1 MSRISQCFTRLK
13 AQGRKALVPYIT
25 AGDPDIDNTLGIM
38 HALVTNGADVIE
50 LGFPFSD
57 PSSDGP
63 VIQRAIE
70 RSLARGTTL
79 RKTLDVVARFRE
91 TNNDTPIVLMG
102 YLNPVEFMGYRK
114 FTDAAVAAGIDGV
127 ILVDMPPEESHDLH
141 VILRDAGLDTI
152 YLVAPTTNDAR
163 AEQICKQSSGYVYYV
178 SLKGVTGAAHL
189 DIESVVSNLDR
200 LRRHTNLP
208 LAVGFGIHDADSAA
222 RIAAVSDGV
231 VVGSALIKR
240 IAELGEGQACTS
252 EQLIA
257 QTGIIASMRAAM
269 DAKRQLMEPS

>member
-13 AQGRKALVPYIT
+13 AQGKKALVPYIT

-208 LAVGFGIHDADSAA
+208 LAVGFGIHDAESAA

>member
-1 MSRISQCFTRLK
+1 MSRIQQCFARLK
-13 AQGRKALVPYIT
+13 SQGRKALMPYIT
-25 AGDPDIDNTLGIM
+25 AGDPDIEMSLGIM
-38 HALVTNGADVIE
+38 RALVKNGADLIE

-63 VIQRAIE
+63 VVQRAIE
-70 RSLARGTTL
+70 RALARGTTL
-79 RKTLDVVARFRE
+79 RMTIDLLARFRE
-91 TNNDTPIVLMG
+91 TDKDTPVVLMG
-102 YLNPVEFMGYRK
+102 YLNPVEFMGYQK
-114 FTDAAVAAGIDGV
+114 FADAAAAAGADGV

-141 VILRDAGLDTI
+141 AILRKAGLDTI

-189 DIESVVSNLDR
+189 DIESVASNLDR
-200 LRRHTNLP
+200 LRKHTQLP
-208 LAVGFGIHDADSAA
+208 LCVGFGISDADSAA
-222 RIAAVSDGV
+222 RIGAVSDGV

-240 IAELGEGQACTS
+240 IAELKPGQACTP

-257 QTGIIASMRAAM
+257 QTDIIAGMRAAM
-269 DAKRQLMEPS
+269 DATR